1 LIIKV
6 YGNQGILKLK
16 YIKIKAWEMVINMRK
31 SVGVVNE
38 LLVET
43 FSDIS
48 QIEQKALKE
57 GILKDISITEIH
69 TIAAIGMYKY
79 RTMSRVAQ
87 DLRITVGTLTT
98 AINKLLRK
106 GYVDRKRGEED
117 RRSVMIALNRKGKLA
132 YRIHEKFHSHMV
144 HATID
149 GLNAEE
155 EEILIKSLEKLN
167 NFFKNKYGL
176 EY

>member
-1 LIIKV
+1 MEINV
-6 YGNQGILKLK
+6 
-16 YIKIKAWEMVINMRK
+16 WEMVINMSR

-48 QIEQKALKE
+48 QIEQRALKE
-57 GILKDISITEIH
+57 GVLKDISVTEVH
-69 TIAAIGMYKY
+69 TIDAIGMYEH
-79 RTMSRVAQ
+79 RTMSEVAQ

-98 AINKLLRK
+98 AINKLLKK

-117 RRSVMIALNRKGKLA
+117 RRSVMITLTRKGKLA
-132 YRIHEKFHSHMV
+132 YRIHERFHSNMV
-144 HATID
+144 HATIN
-149 GLNAEE
+149 GLNEE
-155 EEILIKSLEKLN
+155 EEEVLIKSLEKLN

>member
-1 LIIKV
+1 MEINV
-6 YGNQGILKLK
+6 
-16 YIKIKAWEMVINMRK
+16 WEMVVNMSR

-48 QIEQKALKE
+48 QIEQRALKE
-57 GILKDISITEIH
+57 GVLKDISVTEVH
-69 TIAAIGMYKY
+69 TIDAIGMYEH
-79 RTMSRVAQ
+79 RTMSEVAQ

-98 AINKLLRK
+98 AINKLLKK

-117 RRSVMIALNRKGKLA
+117 RRSVMIALTRKGKLA
-132 YRIHEKFHSHMV
+132 YRIHDRFHSNMV

-149 GLNAEE
+149 GLNEE
-155 EEILIKSLEKLN
+155 EEEVLIKSLEKLN
-167 NFFKNKYGL
+167 DFFKNKYRL

>member
-1 LIIKV
+1 
-6 YGNQGILKLK
+6 
-16 YIKIKAWEMVINMRK
+16 MSR

-43 FSDIS
+43 FSDIF
-48 QIEQKALKE
+48 QIEQRALKE
-57 GILKDISITEIH
+57 GVLKDISVTEVH
-69 TIAAIGMYKY
+69 TIDAIGMYAH
-79 RTMSRVAQ
+79 RTMSEVAQ

-98 AINKLLRK
+98 AINKLLKK

-117 RRSVMIALNRKGKLA
+117 RRSVIITLTRKGKLA
-132 YRIHEKFHSHMV
+132 YRIHERFHSNMV

-149 GLNAEE
+149 GLNEE
-155 EEILIKSLEKLN
+155 EEEVLIKSLEKLN

>member
-1 LIIKV
+1 MEIKV
-6 YGNQGILKLK
+6 
-16 YIKIKAWEMVINMRK
+16 WETVINMSR

-43 FSDIS
+43 FSDIF
-48 QIEQKALKE
+48 QIEQRALKE
-57 GILKDISITEIH
+57 GVLKDISVTEVH
-69 TIAAIGMYKY
+69 TIDAIGMYAH
-79 RTMSRVAQ
+79 RTMSEVAQ

-98 AINKLLRK
+98 AINKLLKK

-117 RRSVMIALNRKGKLA
+117 RRSVIITLTRKGKLA
-132 YRIHEKFHSHMV
+132 YRIHERFHSNMV

-149 GLNAEE
+149 GLNEE
-155 EEILIKSLEKLN
+155 EEEVLIKSLEKLN

>member
-1 LIIKV
+1 MKIKV
-6 YGNQGILKLK
+6 
-16 YIKIKAWEMVINMRK
+16 WEMVINMRK

-43 FSDIS
+43 FNDIS

-69 TIAAIGMYKY
+69 TIYAIGMYGH
-79 RTMSRVAQ
+79 RTMSQVAQ

-98 AINKLLRK
+98 AINKLVKK

-117 RRSVMIALNRKGKLA
+117 RRSVMIALTRKGKLA
-132 YRIHEKFHSHMV
+132 YRIHDKFHSHMV

-149 GLNAEE
+149 GLNEEE

-167 NFFKNKYGL
+167 DFFKDKYRL
-176 EY
+176 ES